1 MPLKFPAPPGTILRC
16 NFHTFKEPEMTK
28 SRPVIVLSPLLQN
41 HSRTTLLVAAL
52 STTEPNPRHSY
63 HLKVAFPGQTLPKDL
78 IRECWLKG
86 DMVYSLCL
94 SRLDFYHFDRDK
106 STGKRVYY
114 KDRFSGETL
123 FNIRKAI
130 MYAIGLQ

>member
-1 MPLKFPAPPGTILRC
+1 MPIQFPVPPGTILRC

-28 SRPVIVLSPLLQN
+28 SRPVIVLSPLIQA
-41 HSRTTLLVAAL
+41 HSRSTLLVAPL
-52 STTEPNPRHSY
+52 STKEPNPCLNY
-63 HLKVAFPGQTLPKDL
+63 HLKVTLPGTAIPKDL
-78 IRECWLKG
+78 LRQCWLKG

-106 STGKRVYY
+106 ITGKRVYY
-114 KDRFSGETL
+114 KDKFTGEDL

-130 MYAIGLQ
+130 MHAIGLH